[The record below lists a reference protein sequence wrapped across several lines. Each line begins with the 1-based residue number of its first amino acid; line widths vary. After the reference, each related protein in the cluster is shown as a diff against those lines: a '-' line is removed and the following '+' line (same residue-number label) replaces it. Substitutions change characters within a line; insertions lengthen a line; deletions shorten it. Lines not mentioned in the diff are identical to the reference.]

1 MDQAQLGTIPRCYVR
16 RAKHNALVRKRH
28 VSNGIVGFGWDSTM
42 LRSNALRPALV
53 LIVRLFRERQ
63 GAEEGRET

>member
-1 MDQAQLGTIPRCYVR
+1 MDQAQPGKVPRCYVR
-16 RAKHNALVRKRH
+16 RGRGKARVRKRH